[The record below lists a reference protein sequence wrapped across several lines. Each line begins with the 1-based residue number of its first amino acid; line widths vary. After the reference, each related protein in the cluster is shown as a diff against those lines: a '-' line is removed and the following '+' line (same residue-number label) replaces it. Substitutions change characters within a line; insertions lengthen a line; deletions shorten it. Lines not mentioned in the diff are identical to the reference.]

1 MSVKPIPEG
10 YHTITPQ
17 LAVQD
22 AGKTAVAHGGQAW
35 QDATIF
41 DAVAMSTGGP
51 EFYKKAFGAEVK
63 DFAKDPSGEKVWHAS
78 LRIGTSMIY
87 VNDVFPEMGGRES
100 QSSIWLYV
108 ADCDAA
114 FEQATEA
121 GAKALMPPGDMFWGD
136 RMAHVADPFNQTW
149 ALATHVKDLTPE
161 QLKAAEA
168 EFVAN
173 MKKE

>member
-22 AGKTAVAHGGQAW
+22 ASKA
-35 QDATIF
+35 I
-41 DAVAMSTGGP
+41 

-63 DFAKDPSGEKVWHAS
+63 DFAKDPSGEKVWHAP

-149 ALATHVKDLTPE
+149 TLATHVKDLTPE